1 MTVAFSGLFRELMM
15 TKPKPSFSL
24 RLITTSLVCREDP
37 SGGEVA
43 TGAATTGGPEAEA
56 ASLRG
61 ELCCVDTEPG
71 LRPFTGHGSPEGEDE
86 SRRDESAHGGHWVF
100 TVSRQKQLKMKDV
113 ATDKNENNSGL
124 LQSQQGFCVKVKLG
138 FSACHLWLFCNR
150 LPLREKRTQK
160 DTNHRACCCR
170 ADNEQRI
177 NVCMIYYHRKD
188 VWVRSTQRSCAQT
201 VSMCAVSKLCF
212 FNLMPVKCAACSP
225 ILVKCEK
232 KDKNTKQKRTEKKKI
247 NKQNMSSPGICT
259 LLLTVKLTW
268 PLRAAACIKSITYL
282 CGFPATTFLSTEMS
296 SSPGR
301 SRPSR
306 SAGVFSIIAPM
317 TICSKTIN
325 ISSIDLGE
333 GDESKTSGNTQQLLY
348 LACKLPLGHG
358 NSFSPSLYPY
368 VTFFLCHRLHAVVQR
383 GQVSKAL
390 LQYGRHWAVRGSA
403 KCEKAT
409 CVQVCVCVWRL
420 FW

>member
-1 MTVAFSGLFRELMM
+1 MTFRDPDRCKSLCNSLMTVAFSGLFRELMM

-24 RLITTSLVCREDP
+24 RLITTSLVCRADP

-43 TGAATTGGPEAEA
+43 TVAATTGGPEAEA

-86 SRRDESAHGGHWVF
+86 SRRDESAHSGHWVF
-100 TVSRQKQLKMKDV
+100 TVSRKKELKMKDV
-113 ATDKNENNSGL
+113 ATDKNQNNSGL

-232 KDKNTKQKRTEKKKI
+232 KDKNTKQKRTEKKST
-247 NKQNMSSPGICT
+247 NKTCPHQAFALSFSQSSWLDHCER
-259 LLLTVKLTW
+259 
-268 PLRAAACIKSITYL
+268 LRASSLLRICAVSQQPHFYPQKWAHPRVEAARR
-282 CGFPATTFLSTEMS
+282 AQQE
-296 SSPGR
+296 
-301 SRPSR
+301 
-306 SAGVFSIIAPM
+306 
-317 TICSKTIN
+317 CS
-325 ISSIDLGE
+325 
-333 GDESKTSGNTQQLLY
+333 LL
-348 LACKLPLGHG
+348 
-358 NSFSPSLYPY
+358 
-368 VTFFLCHRLHAVVQR
+368 
-383 GQVSKAL
+383 
-390 LQYGRHWAVRGSA
+390 
-403 KCEKAT
+403 
-409 CVQVCVCVWRL
+409 
-420 FW
+420 

>member
-232 KDKNTKQKRTEKKKI
+232 KDKNTKQKRTEKKI
-247 NKQNMSSPGICT
+247 STNKTCPHQAFALSFSQSSWLDHCER
-259 LLLTVKLTW
+259 
-268 PLRAAACIKSITYL
+268 LRASSLLRICAVSQQPHFYPQKWAHPRVEAARR
-282 CGFPATTFLSTEMS
+282 AQRE
-296 SSPGR
+296 
-301 SRPSR
+301 
-306 SAGVFSIIAPM
+306 
-317 TICSKTIN
+317 CS
-325 ISSIDLGE
+325 
-333 GDESKTSGNTQQLLY
+333 LL
-348 LACKLPLGHG
+348 
-358 NSFSPSLYPY
+358 
-368 VTFFLCHRLHAVVQR
+368 
-383 GQVSKAL
+383 
-390 LQYGRHWAVRGSA
+390 
-403 KCEKAT
+403 
-409 CVQVCVCVWRL
+409 
-420 FW
+420 

>member
-212 FNLMPVKCAACSP
+212 F
-225 ILVKCEK
+225 
-232 KDKNTKQKRTEKKKI
+232 
-247 NKQNMSSPGICT
+247 
-259 LLLTVKLTW
+259 
-268 PLRAAACIKSITYL
+268 
-282 CGFPATTFLSTEMS
+282 
-296 SSPGR
+296 
-301 SRPSR
+301 
-306 SAGVFSIIAPM
+306 
-317 TICSKTIN
+317 
-325 ISSIDLGE
+325 
-333 GDESKTSGNTQQLLY
+333 
-348 LACKLPLGHG
+348 
-358 NSFSPSLYPY
+358 
-368 VTFFLCHRLHAVVQR
+368 
-383 GQVSKAL
+383 
-390 LQYGRHWAVRGSA
+390 
-403 KCEKAT
+403 
-409 CVQVCVCVWRL
+409 
-420 FW
+420 

>member
-86 SRRDESAHGGHWVF
+86 SRREESAHGGHWVF

-232 KDKNTKQKRTEKKKI
+232 KDKNTKQKRTEKKNQQTKHV
-247 NKQNMSSPGICT
+247 
-259 LLLTVKLTW
+259 LTRHL
-268 PLRAAACIKSITYL
+268 
-282 CGFPATTFLSTEMS
+282 
-296 SSPGR
+296 
-301 SRPSR
+301 
-306 SAGVFSIIAPM
+306 
-317 TICSKTIN
+317 
-325 ISSIDLGE
+325 
-333 GDESKTSGNTQQLLY
+333 
-348 LACKLPLGHG
+348 H
-358 NSFSPSLYPY
+358 SPSHSQADLTIASGCVHQVYYVFVRFPSNHIFIHRNELIPGSKPPVALSGSVLYY
-368 VTFFLCHRLHAVVQR
+368 SANDNLF
-383 GQVSKAL
+383 KDN
-390 LQYGRHWAVRGSA
+390 QY
-403 KCEKAT
+403 
-409 CVQVCVCVWRL
+409 
-420 FW
+420 